1 MGLMGG
7 VMVAWLNSWMGN
19 NGWRL
24 GFSWVRAP
32 ATGVAASGVAGSV
45 SATIASS
52 TQTHP
57 SLSRQRFSWA
67 QQMRR
72 MQTDIKMKRSCARGR
87 AEWRASEARER
98 VARGWG
104 VMLTPEMVEIAV
116 SCGLESNR
124 AK

>member
-1 MGLMGG
+1 MAQFMDGKQWLAARFLLGAGPCDRRSHVGRGG
-7 VMVAWLNSWMGN
+7 IRERDDRIIHPDPPEPLE
-19 NGWRL
+19 
-24 GFSWVRAP
+24 
-32 ATGVAASGVAGSV
+32 AAILVGA
-45 SATIASS
+45 ADEEDADRH
-52 TQTHP
+52 QDEEKLH
-57 SLSRQRFSWA
+57 
-67 QQMRR
+67 
-72 MQTDIKMKRSCARGR
+72 ARGR